1 VNACEAEA
9 GSPDDPPALDDG
21 PAAPGGPWFDDH
33 VDDGDPAAGLAPPGL
48 RPAAGCTLPATAAA
62 QAALLQRVMDQDEA
76 ALAALYQQLSGPVY
90 ALVLRITRQVPMA
103 EELLED
109 VFWQVWR
116 QAPRFDPAR
125 GTVRAWVLVMA
136 RSRALD
142 ALRSQRHNPLV
153 AMDAVPDDGVGDGSA
168 AASDPQD
175 LLLAAQTQGALQAA
189 LHRLDPLLRQ
199 LVSLCYFRG
208 LTQQEVADHTGLPLG
223 TVKTHL
229 RRSLALLRSAL
240 VAATEL
246 PPASEGR

>member
-9 GSPDDPPALDDG
+9 VPPDDPPVLDDPALVHADLG
-21 PAAPGGPWFDDH
+21 GDDTDGDDPPAVAAAPSG
-33 VDDGDPAAGLAPPGL
+33 ARLI
-48 RPAAGCTLPATAAA
+48 AGCILPATAAVL
-62 QAALLQRVMDQDEA
+62 AALLQRVMDQDEA
-76 ALAALYQQLSGPVY
+76 ALAALYQQLAGPVY
-90 ALVLRITRQVPMA
+90 ALLLRITRQVPLA

-153 AMDAVPDDGVGDGSA
+153 AMDTVPDDGVGDGSA

-189 LHRLDPLLRQ
+189 LQRLDPLLRQ

-240 VAATEL
+240 VAATEP